1 MAYSA
6 LYRRFR
12 PDTFGGI
19 IGQPHITTILLN
31 QVKSGRIAHAY
42 LFCGSRGTGKT
53 STARILAKAINC
65 FDPQDGEPC
74 LKCEACLAENN
85 VDIIEI
91 DAASNSRVEEMR
103 ALIER
108 AEFAPLR
115 LKKKVY
121 IIDEAHMLTKNASN
135 ALLKTLEEPPD
146 HVVFILA
153 TTEPQMLPATIVSR
167 CQRFEFHRL
176 SVAEMTASLKQN
188 LSAMG
193 AHIDEDGLIAI
204 ARAAE
209 GGMRDCLSIADQC
222 ISFCGDNVSAE
233 DVMSVLGSVNYSFL
247 FKMAD
252 AVIDSDLPEVMRLI
266 GQVAESGR
274 DMGVFTLDLASH
286 FRALLIT
293 KLCGD
298 CKGILDCTEETMK
311 DYRAQADRISK
322 QRAERALEELLK
334 LQLDL
339 RLVTTPRTLVEST
352 LLRICRPQDENSVI
366 ALEDRLAV
374 LENEIESIRHEA
386 EIAAANAAVVPSKP
400 VETEKDP
407 EPTAPT
413 QDNMNTS
420 VKNTEQIK
428 KNTVISVP
436 DATADA
442 DEMYR
447 KLMKKLSERGYEPT
461 LEITLST
468 SKAHWLSDGVLHICF
483 DRDGQNLY
491 NYAND
496 ASMRTILQDAAKNSI
511 APYTVELDLKRDG
524 AINQK
529 RKTELFGT
537 PIEEI

>member
-12 PDTFGGI
+12 PGTFAGI

-31 QVKSGRIAHAY
+31 QIRSGRIAHAY

-65 FDPQDGEPC
+65 LDPQDGEPC
-74 LKCEACLAENN
+74 GHCAACMEENS

-115 LKKKVY
+115 LNKKVY

-135 ALLKTLEEPPD
+135 ALLKTLEEPPE

-176 SVAEMTASLKQN
+176 SVADMTASLKQN
-188 LSAMG
+188 LQSMG
-193 AHIDEDGLIAI
+193 AYIDDDGLVAI

-222 ISFCGDNVSAE
+222 ISFCGDNVTTD
-233 DVMSVLGSVNYSFL
+233 DVMSVLGSVNVGFL
-247 FKMAD
+247 FDVAD
-252 AVIDSDLPEVMRLI
+252 AIIDSDPGKVMRCVAS
-266 GQVAESGR
+266 VAESGR
-274 DMGVFTLDLASH
+274 DMGVFTLDLAAH
-286 FRALLIT
+286 FRALLVAKI
-293 KLCGD
+293 CGD
-298 CKGILDCTEETMK
+298 CRDILDCTAETMQ
-311 DYRAQADRISK
+311 DYKAQAERISK
-322 QRAERALEELLK
+322 ARAERALEQLLR

-339 RLVTTPRTLVEST
+339 RIVSTPRTLVESA
-352 LLRICRPQDENSVI
+352 LLRICRPQDEDTVI
-366 ALEDRLAV
+366 ALQDRLAE
-374 LENEIESIRHEA
+374 LESAIGSIRQAA
-386 EIAAANAAVVPSKP
+386 EKAAAEAA
-400 VETEKDP
+400 
-407 EPTAPT
+407 A
-413 QDNMNTS
+413 S
-420 VKNTEQIK
+420 VKQNAPEQAPVK
-428 KNTVISVP
+428 HKEQPAHEKNTPDTAEQPVNDGVITVP
-436 DATADA
+436 DASADA
-442 DEMYR
+442 DELYS
-447 KLMKKLSERGYEPT
+447 KLMKKLAQRDFEPT

-468 SKAHWLSDGVLHICF
+468 SKAHWVQDGILHICF
-483 DRDGQNLY
+483 DSDGQNLY

-496 ASMRTILQDAAKNSI
+496 ASMRTILQEAAKQSI
-511 APYTVELDLKRDG
+511 APYTVELELRRGGMIKQ
-524 AINQK
+524 QK
-529 RKTELFGT
+529 VDKLFGV